1 MGFPVFLIVNPSI
14 MKKITIICLFLFP
27 AYAGFSQTQ
36 VAALIKEAQGFLT
49 QKNYKQA
56 QMSLQDAVNEI
67 NIILAKQLAE
77 ALPKE
82 IGALKSV
89 DGEETVNAGGAMGM
103 MGVGMQITKTYRNAT
118 LKENEAE
125 VMIMANSPMLNSFN
139 MFLTNPT
146 MLGQG
151 QKSVR
156 IGTRRAI
163 IKTEPETFYDDKGG
177 NKQIQVNE
185 IQVSLGQTLVTFKL
199 KGFASEQDA
208 IAFATKFD
216 LDKIKMLLGE

>member
-1 MGFPVFLIVNPSI
+1 
-14 MKKITIICLFLFP
+14 MKKITIVCSFLLT
-27 AYAGFSQTQ
+27 AYFGFTQTQ
-36 VAALIKEAQGFLT
+36 IDALIKEAQGFLA

-56 QMSLQDAVNEI
+56 QMSLQDAVNEL
-67 NIILAKQLAE
+67 NTILAKQLAE

-82 IGALKSV
+82 IGGLKSV

-103 MGVGMQITKTYRNAT
+103 MGIGMQITKTYRNET
-118 LKENEAE
+118 KKENEAE
-125 VMIMANSPMLNSFN
+125 VMIMANAPMLSSLN

-151 QKSVR
+151 QKSIR

-163 IKTEPETFYDDKGG
+163 MKTESENFYDDKGG
-177 NKQIQVNE
+177 SKQIQVNE
-185 IQVSLGQTLVTFKL
+185 IQVPLSQTLITFKL
-199 KGFASEQDA
+199 KGFASEQES

-216 LDKIKMLLGE
+216 LDKIKALLGE